1 MNLKTLLSGLL
12 ASAVSLTVFSA
23 PVAPKFSSGNDE
35 HWYYIVF
42 SAGDAVLSN
51 QGKSLNAVTAVA
63 DATKPQQLWKF
74 VGSADNFKIVNKRY
88 GEYVLMKDFVNAT
101 DQADLGSEFK
111 IAPSTNATFPDS
123 WEIEYLGAEA
133 PNNHWHQN
141 YKTGTGVNIR
151 LSAPGA
157 SNNALTF
164 LEEGN
169 LPEIPAFVKI
179 NEFKVNSITGYTP
192 DQRHTLWYTMP
203 AEAAGVGDPWMEYAL
218 PIGNGQFGAM
228 IFGGVAQDHI
238 QFNEKTL
245 WNGSTTT
252 RGNYM
257 NFGDIYVEDISDVF
271 GATDDKAV
279 TNYLR
284 NLDLTEGKANV
295 SFTSPDGKVRY
306 NREYIA
312 SYPDNV
318 VAMHYTAS
326 EGKKISLRVRLFNG
340 IKQGMLKPEYK
351 DGAVTISG
359 LLDYIHFKA
368 MLKAVPTGGTLST
381 LNDCIEIK
389 DADEVTLILAGATD
403 YDIHSLSYLGNT
415 ADMYNNV
422 EADVNA
428 AANKGWSNLV
438 NAHIADFSSYFGRAD
453 FQIDAAENT
462 LEINKMVSQYNSTRG
477 NSRTKP
483 TNLMLEELYYAF
495 GRYLLIS
502 SSRGM
507 DLPANLQGIWNNSNN
522 PAWQCDIH
530 SNINVQMNYWPAE
543 ITNLSEMHAPY
554 LNYIYSMAIDHKEWQ
569 EYARRSGQTEGWTCF
584 TQNNIFGHS
593 DYAENYVIANAWY
606 ATHLWQHYIYTLDHE
621 FLFKKALPVM
631 VSCCRFWMERLVKD
645 SDGSWVAPAEWS
657 PEHGPAAE
665 DATAHAQQIL
675 YELFRETI
683 EGLNILQL
691 MNFGIDDIDESLLDP
706 TFIKELKDKFA
717 NLDKGLATEEYTG
730 VWGADSN
737 GVKTGDLLI
746 REWKKSPYSVGEN
759 GHRHQSHLMAL
770 YPFGNISPESEWFE
784 PAVNSLRQRGDVS
797 TGWSLAWRL
806 ALWARA
812 LDGEHAAK
820 IITSALRHA
829 SSYGQSNGAGG
840 IYYNLFDS
848 HSPFQIDGNFGYTT
862 GVTEMLLQSYGG
874 KIRLL
879 PALSPH
885 WVAGSIRGIK
895 AEGNFEVDQVW
906 KESKLTKAVVKSAYN
921 NNCVLNYKGIGDATV
936 TDANGNAV
944 SFTKTDDNN
953 ISFHTEEG
961 GVYTIRLGNSAVIEI
976 EENVM
981 EITVIDNIASVNVPG
996 ATIEAFDLAG
1006 RRVAMTSNSV
1016 LDLDGL
1022 SSGALIL
1029 KATSGNN
1036 TAVRKIMVR

>member
-1 MNLKTLLSGLL
+1 MNLRNVIAGTLISLGSL
-12 ASAVSLTVFSA
+12 ASFSA
-23 PVAPKFSSGNDE
+23 PVAPQFSNGSEE

-42 SAGDAVLSN
+42 SAGEAVLSN
-51 QGKSLNAVTAVA
+51 QGKGLNAVTAAA
-63 DATKPQQLWKF
+63 DATKPAQLWKF
-74 VGSADNFKIVNKRY
+74 TGTADNFKIVNKRY
-88 GEYVLMKDFVNAT
+88 GEYVLMKGFVNAT
-101 DQADLGSEFK
+101 DTPESASEFK
-111 IAPSTNATFPDS
+111 LVPSSNNTFADS
-123 WEIEYLGAEA
+123 WEIEYLGADA
-133 PNNHWHQN
+133 PDNHWHQW
-141 YKTGTGVNIR
+141 YKTGSGVNIG

-157 SNNALTF
+157 SNNAVTF
-164 LEEGN
+164 LAESD
-169 LPEIPAFVKI
+169 LPAIPALTKLKEFAVNP
-179 NEFKVNSITGYTP
+179 NENYTP
-192 DQRHTLWYTMP
+192 EHRHTLWYNAP
-203 AEAAGVGDPWMEYAL
+203 AEATGVGDPWMEYAL

-257 NFGDIYVEDISDVF
+257 NFGDVYVEDISGMF
-271 GATDDKAV
+271 GESADKAV
-279 TNYLR
+279 GNYIR
-284 NLDLTEGKANV
+284 NLDMTEGKANV
-295 SFTSPDGKVRY
+295 YFTSTDGSVQF

-312 SYPDNV
+312 SNPDNV
-318 VAMHYTAS
+318 VAMHYAAS
-326 EGKKISLRVRLFNG
+326 EGGKISLRIRLFNG
-340 IKQGMLKPEYK
+340 VKLGMLKPEYK
-351 DGAVTISG
+351 DGSVTIAG

-368 MLKAVPTGGTLST
+368 VLKAVPTGGTMTT
-381 LNDCIEIK
+381 LDDCIEIK
-389 DADEVTLILAGATD
+389 DADEVMLVLGGATN
-403 YDIHSLSYLGNT
+403 YDIHSANYLGSYE
-415 ADMYNNV
+415 AMYQKV
-422 EADVNA
+422 DADVNA
-428 AANKGWSNLV
+428 AAAKGWSSLV
-438 NAHIADFSSYFGRAD
+438 DAHIADFGNLFGRAE
-453 FQIDAAENT
+453 FNIDAAANT
-462 LEINKMVSQYNSTRG
+462 LTVNKMVSQYNSNRN
-477 NSRTKP
+477 NSRTRP

-543 ITNLSEMHAPY
+543 ITNLSELHAPY

-569 EYARRSGQTEGWTCF
+569 DYARRSGQSEGWTCF

-606 ATHLWQHYIYTLDHE
+606 ATHLWQHYAYTLDLE
-621 FLFKKALPVM
+621 FLNMKALPVM
-631 VSCCRFWMERLVKD
+631 VSCCKFWLERLVKD
-645 SDGSWVAPAEWS
+645 DDGTWVAPKEWS
-657 PEHGPAAE
+657 PEHGPAEE

-683 EGLNILQL
+683 EAINILESVNYHVDL
-691 MNFGIDDIDESLLDP
+691 SLLDP
-706 TFIKELKDKFA
+706 DFIAELKKKFA

-730 VWGADSN
+730 VWGAESN
-737 GVKTGDLLI
+737 GIKTGDLLL
-746 REWKKSPYSVGEN
+746 REWKQSTYDVGEKE
-759 GHRHQSHLMAL
+759 HRHQSHLMAL
-770 YPFGNISPESEWFE
+770 YPFGNITPESEWFE

-797 TGWSLAWRL
+797 TGWALAWRL

-812 LDGEHAAK
+812 LDGEHASK

-879 PALSPH
+879 PALSPY

-906 KESKLTKAVVKSAYN
+906 KDSKLTEAVIKAGSGGE
-921 NNCVLNYKGIGDATV
+921 CVLNYSNIADADV
-936 TDANGNAV
+936 KDENGNDV
-944 SFTKTDDNN
+944 SFTKIDANN
-953 ISFHTEEG
+953 IKLVTEKG
-961 GVYTIRLGNSAVIEI
+961 SAYYLTFGDNSGVAEIADAEMVILVD
-976 EENVM
+976 NKVA
-981 EITVIDNIASVNVPG
+981 TVAMPDVRIDAYDI
-996 ATIEAFDLAG
+996 AG
-1006 RRVAMTSNSV
+1006 RLVASSSDSV
-1016 LDLDGL
+1016 LDLSNL
-1022 SSGALIL
+1022 TAGAVIL
-1029 KATSGNN
+1029 KAKAGNK
-1036 TAVRKIMVR
+1036 TAVKKVMVK